1 MSASDEGAPLFVGLA
16 RARFGLGMAPSEMTA
31 AWGKWFKGTNP
42 SPRKGGAR
50 LFVVNGMAREPPQG
64 LGGWTSPAV
73 MEGLYAKARSE
84 EVVPVLRSA
93 GTKARAVL
101 EVTSFVE
108 DLDWDT
114 CADGEE
120 APSSARG
127 FAARIWFRRFCSLR
141 ESLVPVV
148 LVPICDSFRALMGRR
163 VRLLNL
169 SDPQRREA
177 LFCSSEP
184 PMLIQTRGRN
194 AALSSPP
201 IERPRCEL
209 YLFLDIVS

>member
-1 MSASDEGAPLFVGLA
+1 
-16 RARFGLGMAPSEMTA
+16 
-31 AWGKWFKGTNP
+31 
-42 SPRKGGAR
+42 
-50 LFVVNGMAREPPQG
+50 MAREPPQG

-73 MEGLYAKARSE
+73 MEGFFAKARSE

-127 FAARIWFRRFCSLR
+127 FAGRIWFRRFCSLC

-148 LVPICDSFRALMGRR
+148 VVPICDSFRALMGRR

-184 PMLIQTRGRN
+184 PMLIQTRGRD